1 MKKLESQ
8 DFRFDPRY
16 RLQNAKL
23 SIRDI
28 NDVFIELVTNCDD
41 RYQVLGTQGK
51 IEIEVQRQRG
61 GKGSILRVRDHAD
74 GMSSKTMAE
83 KLQGYGQRV
92 SGLDKGENVRGTNS
106 RGAKD
111 IAALGKASFESIPD
125 DGYFHRCDITHQF
138 TPYSSES

>member
-92 SGLDKGENVRGTNS
+92 SGLDKG
-106 RGAKD
+106 
-111 IAALGKASFESIPD
+111 
-125 DGYFHRCDITHQF
+125 
-138 TPYSSES
+138 